1 MLGFGTIYRLTE
13 KGGLG
18 SITGW
23 VFAGITLLL
32 LVFLFMSIRRFLLS
46 YKEDGNT
53 KSMDRLKSILKF
65 LVSWLIFVA
74 ATVLSFWAIY
84 KLTGEGG
91 LGSITGWVLAG
102 VALSLLVSLFIA
114 RRQIFKIPIIV
125 LVALWLIY
133 LISLVSRA
141 NILESGVNTLSLFT
155 AVFYLGGAYL
165 ITKQRLLKIIGVLLI
180 LAAVFVG
187 VRNATIP
194 NYSLLTISLSLM
206 ILALT
211 IGIAIFMIMRKGIGL
226 RLLGVGLI
234 FAMIGMVSASFVMN
248 TYSTIAIIDKDRTII
263 LASVEPRINDF
274 IEAWNDKD
282 YQKLSKDF
290 SDEMKGKFSQDKF
303 LSARNESGK
312 LISTD
317 ELRKVAPK
325 NNSPLVI
332 IEALVINVVYGA
344 TFEKDPINILAFTV
358 QFRKYDSK
366 YLIRGLTFGPLDLTN
381 TNSGI
386 SNSKTSPPT
395 TYTVSFSDPNT
406 KIIERYKCSSPKYDD
421 NQAKA
426 LAPSDSF
433 PQKLNNVA
441 AQLNSMAAQL
451 NSMAAQLNEMGSQ
464 NSTNNYNAL
473 TDNYDALADD
483 YSAQEATYE
492 VDKRQYDSEMK
503 TYQNYIKTHC
513 VYVGN

>member
-1 MLGFGTIYRLTE
+1 MDRFKSILKTLSFWSAFVAAVILGFGAIYRLTE

-18 SITGW
+18 SIT
-23 VFAGITLLL
+23 
-32 LVFLFMSIRRFLLS
+32 S
-46 YKEDGNT
+46 
-53 KSMDRLKSILKF
+53 
-65 LVSWLIFVA
+65 
-74 ATVLSFWAIY
+74 
-84 KLTGEGG
+84 
-91 LGSITGWVLAG
+91 WVLAG

-114 RRQIFKIPIIV
+114 RRQIFKIPIII
-125 LVALWLIY
+125 LAALWLIY

-141 NILESGVNTLSLFT
+141 NILESGVNALSLFA

-226 RLLGVGLI
+226 RLLGVGLV
-234 FAMIGMVSASFVMN
+234 FAIMGMVSASFVMN
-248 TYSTIAIIDKDRTII
+248 TYSTIAIIGKDRTII

-332 IEALVINVVYGA
+332 IEALVINVMYGA

-381 TNSGI
+381 T
-386 SNSKTSPPT
+386 KTSPTT
-395 TYTVSFSDPNT
+395 TYTISFSDPKT
-406 KIIERYKCSSPKYDD
+406 KTIERYKCSSPKYND

-433 PQKLNNVA
+433 PQKLNNA
-441 AQLNSMAAQL
+441 ATQLNSMAAQL

-473 TDNYDALADD
+473 TDDYDALADD
-483 YSAQEATYE
+483 YSAQE
-492 VDKRQYDSEMK
+492 
-503 TYQNYIKTHC
+503 
-513 VYVGN
+513 